1 MRPLFRTHH
10 GVSYV
15 ARDHDDVVLEV
26 LFAKALDPAHVA
38 VLVDVDGIVRY
49 VNVRGPAIER
59 LVKQLIE
66 SQATEKKTGAANA
79 PDSPKRRVGRLRR
92 GRRGAENVRR

>member
-38 VLVDVDGIVRY
+38 VLVDVDVGDRKDP
-49 VNVRGPAIER
+49 GP
-59 LVKQLIE
+59 VP
-66 SQATEKKTGAANA
+66 G
-79 PDSPKRRVGRLRR
+79 KR
-92 GRRGAENVRR
+92 